1 MIVNPDSAVPLW
13 RQVAAWIAGRIAE
26 PGQRLPSEATIMQEL
41 GVSRGTVR
49 QAATWRSRGGPWSSP
64 ARARSRPTRS
74 RLADRRSDGAGPALR
89 GLLVLRRS
97 QQVYRTRREQ
107 SFCAFLPATL
117 WPCRS

>member
-49 QAATWRSRGGPWSSP
+49 QAYRY
-64 ARARSRPTRS
+64 
-74 RLADRRSDGAGPALR
+74 LAKQGWAVVVSGKGAFAADP
-89 GLLVLRRS
+89 
-97 QQVYRTRREQ
+97 
-107 SFCAFLPATL
+107 LP
-117 WPCRS
+117 PGKPEI